1 MKPILTW
8 YRQLRNFYT
17 TLYNKDLLGNL
28 RKSLTIK
35 INKVM
40 PFKNL
45 VDYKNSEGDCTMCC
59 FKEAA

>member
-1 MKPILTW
+1 MK
-8 YRQLRNFYT
+8 NFYT
-17 TLYNKDLLGNL
+17 TPCKKDLLGNL

-45 VDYKNSEGDCTMCC
+45 VGYKNSEAVCLMFTTG
-59 FKEAA
+59 KQ